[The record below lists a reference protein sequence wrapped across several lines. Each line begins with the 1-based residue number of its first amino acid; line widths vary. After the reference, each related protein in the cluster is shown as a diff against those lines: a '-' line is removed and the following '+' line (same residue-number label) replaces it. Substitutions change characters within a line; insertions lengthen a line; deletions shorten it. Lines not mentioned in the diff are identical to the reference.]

1 VPLDY
6 VAAYTWYSVAAAGGE
21 QHSAK
26 RLKVLEHVMP
36 PQQLRAAQGQAAE
49 RRQHGGQTA
58 PQEGVSSLSL
68 LPRD

>member
-1 VPLDY
+1 
-6 VAAYTWYSVAAAGGE
+6 
-21 QHSAK
+21 
-26 RLKVLEHVMP
+26 MP

-49 RRQHGGQTA
+49 RRQHVGQTA